1 MFTEPSASNITS
13 MPVGVSQPVVKSKAA
28 SRPTVIYCF
37 TWAAGSGGV
46 YVGKRTPPA
55 HHNVAEWPTSGT
67 GRLPCGYGGS
77 GNVIRAAR
85 AKHPEEAFS
94 WRILEVVPA
103 GGDYAEAEARW
114 VAWAK
119 ENHPEVCRN
128 LTNGGDGW
136 DSEASRKLWE
146 NPAHRAHIS
155 ESMSQ
160 AWERPEYRE
169 RISGASR
176 QPWEDPAYRARASE
190 QNKLNAQV
198 AWGCP
203 EFRERMN
210 ARRSGLQKRLASAT
224 KRLSLGQPPLP
235 LDNLCLETFG
245 EPRNPLPCVESKEP
259 RSEVQREVLEA
270 LRQHPEG
277 LAVPELCTLLGRPE
291 TGAGGVRNSLGDLRK
306 KCFQPIINEGGIFVL
321 LSKGEY

>member
-67 GRLPCGYGGS
+67 GRLPCGYAGS
-77 GNVIRAAR
+77 GKVITNAR

-94 WRILEVVPA
+94 WCILEVVPA

-128 LTNGGDGW
+128 LTNGGDGY
-136 DSEASRKLWE
+136 DSEAMKSLWGCQTHRARISEATSQQWE
-146 NPAHRAHIS
+146 NDEHRVRIS
-155 ESMSQ
+155 EATSQ
-160 AWERPEYRE
+160 AWANPQTHAVRHR
-169 RISGASR
+169 GT
-176 QPWEDPAYRARASE
+176 
-190 QNKLNAQV
+190 
-198 AWGCP
+198 
-203 EFRERMN
+203 
-210 ARRSGLQKRLASAT
+210 LQKRLTSAV
-224 KRLSLGQPPLP
+224 KRRDLGEPPLP
-235 LDNLCLETFG
+235 LDNLCLEAFN
-245 EPRNPLPCVESKEP
+245 EPRNPLPCVQPREP
-259 RSEVQREVLEA
+259 RSEALLSVLGA
-270 LRQHPEG
+270 LRQHSEG
-277 LAVPELCTLLGRPE
+277 LTAPELCRLLGRPE
-291 TGAGGVRNSLGDLRK
+291 TGAGGVRPALSALRER
-306 KCFQPIINEGGIFVL
+306 CFQPILNDGGTFRLLPEG
-321 LSKGEY
+321 SH